1 MQVCSRCPPP
11 LYRREEAADTTVFH
25 ALPKKNSSCILQT
38 AVEKA
43 AKLPDQ
49 QQDDIA
55 ALMVNAIARK
65 AGERPLG
72 LAKGMVQVP
81 DDFNDPLPE
90 EELVAW
96 YGDHSDDPLT
106 QAE

>member
-1 MQVCSRCPPP
+1 M
-11 LYRREEAADTTVFH
+11 
-25 ALPKKNSSCILQT
+25 QT

-43 AKLPDQ
+43 AKLPHQ

-55 ALMVNAIARK
+55 ALMLNAITKK

-72 LAKGMVQVP
+72 LAKSMVQAP
-81 DDFNDPLPE
+81 DNFNDPLPE
-90 EELVAW
+90 EELGAW
-96 YGDHSDDPLT
+96 YGDHPDDPLT

>member
-1 MQVCSRCPPP
+1 MTN
-11 LYRREEAADTTVFH
+11 L
-25 ALPKKNSSCILQT
+25 LQT
-38 AVEKA
+38 AIKKA
-43 AKLPDQ
+43 TKLPDQ

-55 ALMVNAIARK
+55 ALMLNAIARK

-90 EELVAW
+90 EELAAW
-96 YGDHSDDPLT
+96 SGDHPDDPLT

>member
-1 MQVCSRCPPP
+1 MTN
-11 LYRREEAADTTVFH
+11 L
-25 ALPKKNSSCILQT
+25 LQT
-38 AVEKA
+38 AVERA
-43 AKLPDQ
+43 AKLPHQ

-55 ALMVNAIARK
+55 ALMLNATATK

-90 EELVAW
+90 EELAAW
-96 YGDHSDDPLT
+96 YGEHPDDPLT

>member
-1 MQVCSRCPPP
+1 MFP
-11 LYRREEAADTTVFH
+11 LPSTSIYRHEEAANTTVSQV
-25 ALPKKNSSCILQT
+25 LPKKNSSGILQT

-43 AKLPDQ
+43 AKLPHQ

-55 ALMVNAIARK
+55 ALMLNAIARK

-96 YGDHSDDPLT
+96 YGDHPDDPLT

>member
-1 MQVCSRCPPP
+1 M
-11 LYRREEAADTTVFH
+11 
-25 ALPKKNSSCILQT
+25 QT

-55 ALMVNAIARK
+55 ALMLNAIARK
-65 AGERPLG
+65 AGKRPLG

-90 EELVAW
+90 EEVAAW
-96 YGDHSDDPLT
+96 SGDHPDDPLT
-106 QAE
+106 PAD